1 LVIHPFKETI
11 LYQLSRKDLWLRKKE
26 WLPDCSIEIIK
37 AVQSLAGNKPESY
50 NEPWKLGQKNVKIR
64 W

>member
-1 LVIHPFKETI
+1 MKL
-11 LYQLSRKDLWLRKKE
+11 LRYKLTNVGNEE
-26 WLPDCSIEIIK
+26 WIFDELKFDRI
-37 AVQSLAGNKPESY
+37 NY